1 MDLTIE
7 NKRDLASLKTV
18 RGFHIIITLMQEKID
33 TALEKVK
40 TSKTDGDI
48 LEASKEY
55 RFWEDAV
62 TLIKSYPDA
71 ALEEL
76 KQERDEIYG

>member
-1 MDLTIE
+1 MILSTE
-7 NKRDLASLKTV
+7 NRRDLASLKTV
-18 RGFHIIITLMQEKID
+18 RGYHLLIALIEEKVNN
-33 TALEKVK
+33 ALEKVK
-40 TSKTDGDI
+40 TSKNDGEI

-62 TLIKSYPDA
+62 TLIRSYPDA

-76 KQERDEIYG
+76 KQEKDEIYG

>member
-18 RGFHIIITLMQEKID
+18 RGFHIILTLMQEKID
-33 TALEKVK
+33 TALQKVK
-40 TSKTDGDI
+40 TSKTDEEI

-55 RFWEDAV
+55 RFWEDAL
-62 TLIKSYPDA
+62 TIIRGTPDA